1 MGLHGCRGHRS
12 RHRYNSEI
20 RLVVRRFVPP
30 ALLAALLMTGCNLDD
45 LSLGTARPSARVRF
59 MNASRGSPP
68 LTLFL
73 NEQPVA
79 AGLAY
84 GDVSAYVM
92 LEARLYTIRMGTTA
106 DRDESGTESLVSGT
120 FHPIAGVSYTLFAA
134 GPDGALQ
141 AMLSVDTGAVP
152 ATGLAKVRAINAA
165 PLAPPI
171 DVHLVASDRSPDAST
186 RLLHPFTFGAGATY
200 NMPGYVER
208 LPGSY
213 RLVVTLEGTTEPLL
227 EISPIDL
234 AAGQARTMVV
244 LDADGGGVVARVVAD
259 RN

>member
-1 MGLHGCRGHRS
+1 
-12 RHRYNSEI
+12 
-20 RLVVRRFVPP
+20 LVVRRFVPP
-30 ALLAALLMTGCNLDD
+30 ALLATLLVMGCNLDD
-45 LSLGTARPSARVRF
+45 LALGVPEQSARVRF

-73 NEQPVA
+73 NDQPVA

-84 GDVSAYVM
+84 GDVSGYLA
-92 LEARLYTIRMGTTA
+92 LKARLYSIRMGSA
-106 DRDESGTESLVSGT
+106 PDRHDASTGALVSGT

-134 GPDGALQ
+134 GPGEAPQ

-152 ATGLAKVRAINAA
+152 AEGKAKVRAINAA
-165 PLAPPI
+165 PYAPPI
-171 DVHLVASDRSPDAST
+171 DVHLVGSHRAPDAST

-208 LPGSY
+208 EPGTY
-213 RLVVTLEGTTEPLL
+213 RLVVTLQGTTEPVLDV
-227 EISPIDL
+227 SPIDL